1 MLALSCCD
9 EYGLREI
16 ARGLGTCRMV
26 TAHPGEDVQLFSSS
40 FTSFAGKGLSFGD
53 AAILIFAAH

>member
-26 TAHPGEDVQLFSSS
+26 TAHPGEDVQLFSGG
-40 FTSFAGKGLSFGD
+40 FTATAG
-53 AAILIFAAH
+53 A

>member
-26 TAHPGEDVQLFSSS
+26 TAHPGEDVQLFSGGL
-40 FTSFAGKGLSFGD
+40 TATAG
-53 AAILIFAAH
+53 A